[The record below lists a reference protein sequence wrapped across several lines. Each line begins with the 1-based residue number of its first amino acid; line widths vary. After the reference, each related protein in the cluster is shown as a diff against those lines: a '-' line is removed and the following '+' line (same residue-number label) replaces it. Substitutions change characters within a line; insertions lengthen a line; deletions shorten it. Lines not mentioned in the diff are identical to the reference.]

1 MKNLFEIDEWK
12 IVQNQYEPSK
22 QLQAESIFSI
32 GNGSFG
38 QRANFEEQ
46 FSGPTLQGSYL
57 GGIYY
62 PDKTK
67 VGWWKNGYPEYF
79 AKVLNSCNWIG
90 INLKINNQEID
101 IHQQKVIS
109 FHKTLDM
116 KKGILTR
123 NVILELNDKQQV
135 LLEFT
140 RFCSMENTKLGIV
153 KVSIKPL
160 NFDGKLIA
168 EIYLNGKVYNSDS
181 NYDELFWNHVDSACE
196 NLKGF
201 VSTSTKKTLFHQ
213 LELYL

>member
-38 QRANFEEQ
+38 QRANFEEHY
-46 FSGPTLQGSYL
+46 SGPTLQGNYL

-90 INLKINNQEID
+90 INLKINNEEID

-123 NVILELNDKQQV
+123 NVTLELNNKHQV
-135 LLEFT
+135 WIEFT

-153 KVSIKPL
+153 RVNIKPL
-160 NFDGKLIA
+160 NFSGKLIA

-181 NYDELFWNHVDSACE
+181 NYDELFWNHVNSSCE
-196 NLKGF
+196 NFKGY

-213 LELYL
+213 F

>member
-38 QRANFEEQ
+38 QRANFEEHY
-46 FSGPTLQGSYL
+46 SGPTLQGSYL

-90 INLKINNQEID
+90 INLKINNEEID

-123 NVILELNDKQQV
+123 NVTLELNNKQQV
-135 LLEFT
+135 WIEFT

-153 KVSIKPL
+153 RVSIKPL
-160 NFDGKLIA
+160 NFSGKLIA
-168 EIYLNGKVYNSDS
+168 EIYLNGKVCIKVLN
-181 NYDELFWNHVDSACE
+181 LFISPYFSLIG
-196 NLKGF
+196 NLGSSHKSL
-201 VSTSTKKTLFHQ
+201 VSSITP
-213 LELYL
+213 EC